1 MAGDVVPFVCKHCG
15 SETFKTSSEPKTY
28 EDFLGATCAQCG
40 AVVTDEDIKAQAV
53 KIAEALLNDAFK
65 DFR

>member
-1 MAGDVVPFVCKHCG
+1 VPN
-15 SETFKTSSEPKTY
+15 
-28 EDFLGATCAQCG
+28 AG

-53 KIAEALLNDAFK
+53 KTAEALLNDAFK